1 MVKSLLSYL
10 ILLCLCLYSCEK
22 EQMDTKDTNIVGKTF
37 SHESLS
43 LTFESS
49 DSVCFE
55 TINTLYP
62 VKGKAKYKIDN
73 TQIVIIN
80 KRKPSAD
87 SVTESYIQSFRGYLK
102 RDKIDDA
109 TYSIYGQYEK
119 EQVFGDNVTLFL
131 K

>member
-1 MVKSLLSYL
+1 MKFLLSYL
-10 ILLCLCLYSCEK
+10 ILLCLCLCSCEK
-22 EQMDTKDTNIVGKTF
+22 EQMDTKDIIIVGKTF
-37 SHESLS
+37 SNESLP

-49 DSVCFE
+49 DSVCFQ

-73 TQIVIIN
+73 TKIVIKN
-80 KRKPSAD
+80 KRKPTAD
-87 SVTESYIQSFRGYLK
+87 SVTDSYIQSFIGSLK
-102 RDKIDDA
+102 NNRIDDV